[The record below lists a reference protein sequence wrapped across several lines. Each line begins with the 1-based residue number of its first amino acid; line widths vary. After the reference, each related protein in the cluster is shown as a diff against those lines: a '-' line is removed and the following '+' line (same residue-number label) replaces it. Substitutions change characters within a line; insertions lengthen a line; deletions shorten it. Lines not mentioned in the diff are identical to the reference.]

1 MNIYN
6 SFYYGWDPTYFLVII
21 GAILSIA
28 ASAHVNSVFRKYSH
42 VSVMS
47 GATGSDTAPT
57 LLTRAGIS
65 DVAINHVNGSLT
77 DNFNPSNRSVNLS
90 DPVYGSSTISAV
102 SVAAHECGHA
112 MQHRDRYAMLS
123 FRSALVPVANI
134 GSRIGIP
141 IILVGMLF
149 SAGGAG
155 SIITNIGIWCFSLS
169 VLFQLVTLP
178 VEFNASSRALEALKE
193 QHLLED
199 SELAGAKKVLSAA
212 ALTYVASAAAAI
224 LTLLRLIMIFGGGR
238 RRD

>member
-1 MNIYN
+1 M
-6 SFYYGWDPTYFLVII
+6 SYYRYYWDPTYVLVLI
-21 GAILSIA
+21 GALLSIM
-28 ASAHVNSVFRKYSH
+28 ASAHVKSVFQKYSRIG
-42 VSVMS
+42 VLS
-47 GATGSDTAPT
+47 GATGRDTAET
-57 LLTRAGIS
+57 LLNRAGIY
-65 DVAINHVNGSLT
+65 DVSINAVAGSLT
-77 DNFNPSNRSVNLS
+77 DNFNPRNMTVNLS
-90 DPVYGSSTISAV
+90 EPVYGGRTISAV

-112 MQHRDRYAMLS
+112 MQHHNRYAMLA

-134 GSRIGIP
+134 GSKIGIP

-155 SIITNIGIWCFSLS
+155 SILTNIGIWCFSLS

-178 VEFNASSRALEALKE
+178 VEFNASSRALAALKE

-212 ALTYVASAAAAI
+212 ALTYVASAAASI
-224 LTLLRLIMIFGGGR
+224 LTLLRLIMIFGGNR